1 MSKLIYA
8 HDDEEFEQEWGT
20 REGAVTHIE
29 AVEREHVIDYA
40 LLVYDDGTVEYL
52 R

>member
-8 HDDEEFEQEWGT
+8 HDGEEFEQEWGT
-20 REGAVTHIE
+20 CEGAITHVE
-29 AVEREHVIDYA
+29 AVEREYVIDYA
-40 LLVYDDGTVEYL
+40 LLVYDDGAVESL